1 MAERVCAV
9 IVTYNR
15 KELLKECLQAV
26 LSQTRPPD
34 HVLVVDNAST
44 DGTAEMVR
52 QAFPQVELLSLA
64 ENIGGAG
71 GFHEGIKHA
80 YTKGFDWLWL
90 MDDDA
95 KPEPKVIRVLL
106 SVASAKSLSVVGPLV
121 VDDKD
126 ISLLAFTYNK
136 NGTLARFVSQVNKV
150 ECIWGQV
157 NLWNGVL
164 MKCEIISLVGLPDTR
179 LFIRGDEVEYFLR
192 LRKFSIPMATSTKC
206 IIRHPGGQ
214 KEEFP
219 LLGGRLVAVFTN
231 SDFKNYYLFRNRGYL
246 IRLYGG
252 KLRLARLFLEFARYT
267 WFFWIYRK
275 GDFRGWNFWRKAMF
289 MGYNKKLEPFKE
301 I

>member
-15 KELLKECLQAV
+15 KKLLQECLQAV

-64 ENIGGAG
+64 ENSGSAG

-80 YTKGFDWLWL
+80 YAKGFDWLWL

-95 KPEPKVIRVLL
+95 IPEPKVIRTLL
-106 SVASAKSLSVVGPLV
+106 SMANDKTIGIVGPLV
-121 VDDKD
+121 IDEKNT
-126 ISLLAFTYNK
+126 SLLAFTYKK
-136 NGTLARFVSQVNKV
+136 NGTLARFVSQVEKM

-164 MKCEIISLVGLPDTR
+164 IKREVISLVGLPDTR

-206 IIRHPGGQ
+206 VIQHPGGQ
-214 KEEFP
+214 KEETP
-219 LLGGRLVAVFTN
+219 LLMGRLVAVFTN
-231 SDFKNYYLFRNRGYL
+231 SNFKNYYLFRNRGYL

-252 KLRLARLFLEFARYT
+252 QLRLPRLFLEFVRYT

-289 MGYNKKLEPFKE
+289 MGYKGKLEPYKE